1 MGGLGGGRLVFLGG
15 GTGVVEE
22 GGAVLEVGGTVS
34 EMGVAVSEVGGSV
47 SEVGGAVSEVGGA
60 VAGVRGAVAEVGG
73 AVAEVVGG
81 VAEVGGVAVEVGVA
95 VIGPTMT
102 NEVET
107 SFRGTDTCG
116 LTAGD
121 CVSKDSCDLNPL
133 VLMLFRMRIPMLLGA
148 SVASLASFTE

>member
-34 EMGVAVSEVGGSV
+34 EMGVAVSEVGGS
-47 SEVGGAVSEVGGA
+47 VSEVGGA

-133 VLMLFRMRIPMLLGA
+133 VLMLFRMRIPMLLEA